1 MANQHVLI
9 IGNTWAEP
17 NSSAAG
23 VRMFQLIEL
32 FLKQDWKITYACAAA
47 KTKNALDLSK
57 HGIKVVSIELNSGS
71 FDEFLVAIKPFMV
84 VFDRFITEE
93 QFGWRV
99 TENCPEALKILDTE
113 DLHCLRKTREK
124 AVMENRR
131 FEVSDLLH
139 TDIAKREMASILRCD
154 VSLIISPFEMELLQN
169 TFKIDKRMLHYIPF
183 MISPIKEETT
193 QHLKSFEERSHF
205 VFMGNFK
212 HAPNA
217 DAVWYLKN
225 HIWKGIREKIPA
237 AELHI
242 YGAYPT
248 QRILQMHDSKG
259 GFMVKGYVE
268 DAESA
273 IQSIRVMLAPL
284 RFGAGIKGKFV
295 QAILNGTP

>member
-1 MANQHVLI
+1 
-9 IGNTWAEP
+9 
-17 NSSAAG
+17 
-23 VRMFQLIEL
+23 
-32 FLKQDWKITYACAAA
+32 
-47 KTKNALDLSK
+47 
-57 HGIKVVSIELNSGS
+57 
-71 FDEFLVAIKPFMV
+71 
-84 VFDRFITEE
+84 
-93 QFGWRV
+93 
-99 TENCPEALKILDTE
+99 
-113 DLHCLRKTREK
+113 
-124 AVMENRR
+124 
-131 FEVSDLLH
+131 
-139 TDIAKREMASILRCD
+139 
-154 VSLIISPFEMELLQN
+154 
-169 TFKIDKRMLHYIPF
+169 
-183 MISPIKEETT
+183 
-193 QHLKSFEERSHF
+193 
-205 VFMGNFK
+205 MGNFK